1 MNDPADIAFVY
12 SHPERDRCAYHVDTV
27 VDEIVLCFLAFVG
40 AEPGMIGDCTDA
52 IFGQF
57 FDQRLRTVAAHAVDD
72 AALPVV
78 SVDEMDNRSDLFLF
92 TQSATDSERQVRAVE
107 RRDECFRITQF
118 QLIQDVRPG
127 DFVCRS
133 RQGDDRYFREILF
146 QNGQLGIFG
155 TEIMPPMRDTMRFVD
170 SDQRNVDAG
179 QEPVQFTYDP
189 FGRDVEQFH
198 FSLYAELPYPVAFF
212 LRHHAVECCR
222 GDAVGDQSFDLVLH
236 QSDKGRHYDGSS
248 RHIDRRK
255 LEADR
260 FSATRRH
267 QDQRIFFLQDALYDF
282 GL

>member
-1 MNDPADIAFVY
+1 MTQRTLLLIY

-198 FSLYAELPYPVAFF
+198 FSRMQSCRTRWRSSSGIMLLSAAAGMPLAISPSTWSFIKAI
-212 LRHHAVECCR
+212 R
-222 GDAVGDQSFDLVLH
+222 GDTTMAVPG
-236 QSDKGRHYDGSS
+236 
-248 RHIDRRK
+248 I
-255 LEADR
+255 
-260 FSATRRH
+260 
-267 QDQRIFFLQDALYDF
+267 
-282 GL
+282 